1 MRNTALLLGS
11 ALIVAAGFT
20 YAGTAVAQERAVVIK
35 GFGAKS
41 GVVRSFGINSEAA
54 MRAAADLINS
64 QGGVKLADGATG
76 KIEVEFL
83 DDRCTA
89 EEGISVVRRIAAGPT
104 LIAIGPTCSNV
115 AEPLFGVLQ
124 KKAGDAS
131 DSGLQF
137 PIFTDV
143 AIKGG
148 LAKISEWAFRNVP
161 SEAEMYTSLFAW
173 VKQTRPDLKTVFAG
187 VEENFA
193 HSRAT
198 WYAVMKEAAPKA
210 GLEIKGEA
218 KWLLED
224 TNFAQQVREIKAASP
239 DILAV
244 AAHPFTTC
252 GMLKEM
258 RRQGV
263 KVKMLIGL
271 TSSSSLETL
280 QGCAKEAEGIVIP
293 TSFAPVTKKAEAAA
307 AQAAKYNGSLDLH
320 SAATYENMFI
330 LKKVM
335 EEQGVLAKPDTVQ
348 ADREKIRQGLAALK
362 ETDGL
367 LGKSKRTDDREAV
380 KPYLYVHAKDG
391 KWLVLHNPVTN

>member
-1 MRNTALLLGS
+1 MRKTALMLSS
-11 ALIVAAGFT
+11 ALVAA
-20 YAGTAVAQERAVVIK
+20 AGLAFAGAAAAQERTVVIK

-54 MRAAADLINS
+54 MKAAADLINS
-64 QGGVKLADGATG
+64 KGGVKLGDGTMG

-89 EEGISVVRRIAAGPT
+89 EEGISVVRRIAAGPA
-104 LIAIGPTCSNV
+104 LVAIGPGCSNV

-161 SEAEMYTSLFAW
+161 SEIDMYNALFAW
-173 VKQTRPDLKTVFAG
+173 VKQTRPELKTVFAG

-193 HSRAT
+193 HSRAS
-198 WYAVMKEAAPKA
+198 WYAVMKEAAPKI
-210 GLEIKGEA
+210 GFEVKGEA

-224 TNFAQQVREIKAASP
+224 TNFAQQVREIKAAAP
-239 DILAV
+239 DILAI

-252 GMLKEM
+252 GVLKEM

-271 TSSSSLETL
+271 TSSSSMETL
-280 QGCAKEAEGIVIP
+280 QGCAREAEGIIIP
-293 TSFAPVTKKAEAAA
+293 TSFAPVTKEAEAAA
-307 AQAAKYNGSLDLH
+307 AQAAKFNGSLDLH
-320 SAATYENMFI
+320 SAGAYENMFI
-330 LKKVM
+330 LKRVI
-335 EEQGVLAKPDTVQ
+335 EEQGVMAKPDTIQ
-348 ADREKIRQGLAALK
+348 ADREKIRKGLAGLK
-362 ETDGL
+362 ETEGL
-367 LGKSKRTDDREAV
+367 LGTIKRTPDREAI
-380 KPYLYVHAKDG
+380 KPYMYVHAKDG
-391 KWLVLHNPVTN
+391 KWVVLHNPLTN

>member
-1 MRNTALLLGS
+1 MRKTALLLS
-11 ALIVAAGFT
+11 TALIAGAGLAFAGPAA
-20 YAGTAVAQERAVVIK
+20 AQDRTVVIK

-54 MRAAADLINS
+54 MKAAADVINRE
-64 QGGVKLADGATG
+64 GGVKLGDGAKG

-83 DDRCTA
+83 DDRCVA
-89 EEGISVVRRIAAGPT
+89 EEGISVVRRIAAGPA
-104 LIAIGPTCSNV
+104 LVAIGPGCSNV

-161 SEAEMYTSLFAW
+161 SELEMYNALFAW
-173 VKQTRPDLKTVFAG
+173 VKQTRPELKTIFAG

-193 HSRAT
+193 HSRAS
-198 WYAVMKEAAPKA
+198 WYAVMKEAAPKI
-210 GLEIKGEA
+210 GYEVKGEA

-224 TNFAQQVREIKAASP
+224 TNFAQQVREIKAAAP
-239 DILAV
+239 DILAIS
-244 AAHPFTTC
+244 AHPFTTC
-252 GMLKEM
+252 GVLKEM

-271 TSSSSLETL
+271 TSSSSMETL
-280 QGCAKEAEGIVIP
+280 QGCAKEAEGIIIP
-293 TSFAPVTKKAEAAA
+293 TSFAPVNAAAEKAAAEAA
-307 AQAAKYNGSLDLH
+307 KFNGSLDLH
-320 SAATYENMFI
+320 SAGSYENMFI

-335 EEQGVLAKPDTVQ
+335 EEQGVLAKPDTIQ
-348 ADREKIRQGLAALK
+348 ADREKIRKGLAGLK

-367 LGKSKRTDDREAV
+367 LGKIKRTDDREAV
-380 KPYLYVHAKDG
+380 KP
-391 KWLVLHNPVTN
+391 

>member
-1 MRNTALLLGS
+1 MRNTALLISS
-11 ALIVAAGFT
+11 ALIAAGLAF
-20 YAGTAVAQERAVVIK
+20 AGPAAAEERAVVIK

-64 QGGVKLADGATG
+64 QGGVKLGDGAVG

-89 EEGISVVRRIAAGPT
+89 EEGISVVRRMAAGPT
-104 LIAIGPTCSNV
+104 LIAVGPTCSNV

-124 KKAGDAS
+124 KKAGDAT

-161 SEAEMYTSLFAW
+161 SESEMYNSLFRW
-173 VKQTRPDLKTVFAG
+173 VRQTRPELKTVFAG

-210 GLEIKGEA
+210 GLEVKGEA

-239 DILAV
+239 DILAI

-280 QGCAKEAEGIVIP
+280 QGCAKEADGIVIP
-293 TSFAPVTKKAEAAA
+293 TSFAPVTEKAQAAA

-348 ADREKIRQGLAALK
+348 ADREKIRAGLAGLK

-367 LGKSKRTDDREAV
+367 LGKSTRTEDREAV
-380 KPYLYVHAKDG
+380 KPYLYVYAKDG
-391 KWLVLHNPVTN
+391 KWAVLHNPVTN

>member
-1 MRNTALLLGS
+1 MRKTTLLLSS
-11 ALIVAAGFT
+11 ALVAAAGLAF
-20 YAGTAVAQERAVVIK
+20 AGTAAAQERTVVIK

-54 MRAAADLINS
+54 MKAAADLINS
-64 QGGVKLADGATG
+64 QGGVKLGDGTMG

-89 EEGISVVRRIAAGPT
+89 EEGISVVRRIAAGPA
-104 LIAIGPTCSNV
+104 LVAIGPGCSNV

-124 KKAGDAS
+124 KKAGDAT

-161 SEAEMYTSLFAW
+161 SEIEMYNALFAW
-173 VKQTRPDLKTVFAG
+173 VKQTKPELKTIFAG

-193 HSRAT
+193 HSRAS
-198 WYAVMKEAAPKA
+198 WYAVMKDAAPKV
-210 GLEIKGEA
+210 GFEVKGEA

-224 TNFAQQVREIKAASP
+224 TNFAQQVREIKAAAP
-239 DILAV
+239 DILAI

-252 GMLKEM
+252 GVLKEM

-263 KVKMLIGL
+263 KVKLLIGL
-271 TSSSSLETL
+271 TSSSSMETL
-280 QGCAKEAEGIVIP
+280 QGCAREAEGIIIP
-293 TSFAPVTKKAEAAA
+293 TSFAPVTPAAEAAA
-307 AQAAKYNGSLDLH
+307 AQAAKFNGSLDLH
-320 SAATYENMFI
+320 SAGAYENMFI
-330 LKKVM
+330 LKRVI
-335 EEQGVLAKPDTVQ
+335 EEQGVMAKPDTVQ
-348 ADREKIRQGLAALK
+348 ADREKIRKGLAGLK
-362 ETDGL
+362 QTDGL
-367 LGKSKRTDDREAV
+367 LGTIKRTDDREAV
-380 KPYLYVHAKDG
+380 KPYMYVHAKDG
-391 KWLVLHNPVTN
+391 KWVVLHNPLTN

>member
-1 MRNTALLLGS
+1 MRKTALLLSS
-11 ALIVAAGFT
+11 AIVAAAGFA
-20 YAGTAVAQERAVVIK
+20 YAGTAAAQDRTVIIK

-41 GVVRSFGINSEAA
+41 GVVRSFGVNSEAA

-64 QGGVKLADGATG
+64 QGGVKLGDGATA

-104 LIAIGPTCSNV
+104 LVAVGPTCSNV

-124 KKAGDAS
+124 KKAGDSS

-161 SEAEMYTSLFAW
+161 SEAEMYASLFKW
-173 VKQTRPDLKTVFAG
+173 VRQTKPELKTIFAG

-210 GLEIKGEA
+210 GLEVKGEA

-224 TNFAQQVREIKAASP
+224 TNFAQQVREIKAAAP
-239 DILAV
+239 DILAI

-263 KVKMLIGL
+263 KVKLLIGL

-280 QGCAKEAEGIVIP
+280 QGCAKEADGIVIP
-293 TSFAPVTKKAEAAA
+293 TSFAPVTPTAEAAA

-330 LKKVM
+330 LKKVI

-348 ADREKIRQGLAALK
+348 ADREKIRKGLAAMK
-362 ETDGL
+362 ETEGL

-380 KPYLYVHAKDG
+380 KPYLYVYAKDG
-391 KWLVLHNPVTN
+391 KWAVLHNPTTN

>member
-1 MRNTALLLGS
+1 MRKTALLLSS
-11 ALIVAAGFT
+11 ALVAAAGLAF
-20 YAGTAVAQERAVVIK
+20 AGTAAAQERTVVIK

-54 MRAAADLINS
+54 MKAAADLINS
-64 QGGVKLADGATG
+64 KGGVKLGDGTMG

-89 EEGISVVRRIAAGPT
+89 EEGISVVRRIASGPA
-104 LIAIGPTCSNV
+104 LVAIGPGCSNV

-161 SEAEMYTSLFAW
+161 SEIEMYNALFAW
-173 VKQTRPDLKTVFAG
+173 VKQTKPELKTIFAG

-193 HSRAT
+193 HSRAS
-198 WYAVMKEAAPKA
+198 WYAVMKDAAPKV
-210 GLEIKGEA
+210 GFEVKGEA

-224 TNFAQQVREIKAASP
+224 TNFAQQVREIKAAAP
-239 DILAV
+239 DILAI

-252 GMLKEM
+252 GVLKEM

-263 KVKMLIGL
+263 KVKLLIGL
-271 TSSSSLETL
+271 TSSSSMETL
-280 QGCAKEAEGIVIP
+280 QGCAKEAEGIIIP
-293 TSFAPVTKKAEAAA
+293 TSFAPVTPAAEAAA
-307 AQAAKYNGSLDLH
+307 AQAAKFNGSLDLH
-320 SAATYENMFI
+320 SAGAYENMFI
-330 LKKVM
+330 LKRVI
-335 EEQGVLAKPDTVQ
+335 EEQGVMAKPDTVQ
-348 ADREKIRQGLAALK
+348 ADREKIRKGLAGLK
-362 ETDGL
+362 QTDGL
-367 LGKSKRTDDREAV
+367 LGTIKRTDDREAV
-380 KPYLYVHAKDG
+380 KPYMYVHAKDG
-391 KWLVLHNPVTN
+391 KWVVLHNPLTN

>member
-1 MRNTALLLGS
+1 MRKTALLLSS
-11 ALIVAAGFT
+11 AIVAAAGFA
-20 YAGTAVAQERAVVIK
+20 YAGTAAAQDRTVTIK

-41 GVVRSFGINSEAA
+41 GVVRSFGVNSEAA

-64 QGGVKLADGATG
+64 QGGVKLGDGATG

-104 LIAIGPTCSNV
+104 LVAVGPTCSNV

-124 KKAGDAS
+124 KKAGDS
-131 DSGLQF
+131 TDSGLQF

-161 SEAEMYTSLFAW
+161 SESEMYASLFGW
-173 VKQTRPDLKTVFAG
+173 VKQTRPELKTIFAG

-210 GLEIKGEA
+210 GLEVKGEA

-224 TNFAQQVREIKAASP
+224 TNFAQQVREIKAAAP
-239 DILAV
+239 DILAI

-280 QGCAKEAEGIVIP
+280 QGCAREADGIVIP
-293 TSFAPVTKKAEAAA
+293 TSFAPVTPTAEAAA

-348 ADREKIRQGLAALK
+348 ADREKVRKGLAALK
-362 ETDGL
+362 ETEGL

-380 KPYLYVHAKDG
+380 KPYLYVYAKDG
-391 KWLVLHNPVTN
+391 KWVVLHNPTTN